1 MKKLISLTDLS
12 NLKPETLSQIKNI
25 SFYTKD
31 NLFFNVLK
39 VFCDIE
45 DENWFERFMTEFND
59 QIYKQVTIYNNIKK
73 NELGDIKFNL
83 YMGRHMY
90 YPYTMALKPM
100 LEMTKFVKDFYP
112 YFSNNEVSP
121 TLYFSQDIADKIYLE
136 YEFKN
141 SSKEL
146 VFTKFVKD

>member
-12 NLKPETLSQIKNI
+12 NLKPETLSQIKKI

-100 LEMTKFVKDFYP
+100 LEITKFIKDFNSH
-112 YFSNNEVSP
+112 FSNTEVSP
-121 TLYFSQDIADKIYLE
+121 TLYFSQDIANNIYLE

-146 VFTKFVKD
+146 VFTKSVKD

>member
-12 NLKPETLSQIKNI
+12 NLKPETLSQIKKI

-83 YMGRHMY
+83 YMGRDMY

-100 LEMTKFVKDFYP
+100 LEMTKFIKDFNS
-112 YFSNNEVSP
+112 YFSNTEVSP
-121 TLYFSQDIADKIYLE
+121 TLYFSQDIANNIYLE

-146 VFTKFVKD
+146 VFTKSVND

>member
-39 VFCDIE
+39 VFCDV
-45 DENWFERFMTEFND
+45 ENKDWFKNFMVEFND

-90 YPYTMALKPM
+90 YPYTMALKLM

-112 YFSNNEVSP
+112 YFSNNEVSL